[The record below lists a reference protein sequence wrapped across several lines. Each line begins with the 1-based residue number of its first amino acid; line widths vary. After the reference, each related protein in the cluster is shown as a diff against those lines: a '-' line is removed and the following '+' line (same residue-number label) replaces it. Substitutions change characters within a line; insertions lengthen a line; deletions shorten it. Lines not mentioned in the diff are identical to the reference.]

1 MALRYNFFPVGDFKF
16 CYIGNPFFIRF
27 SCIEISFEL
36 IFGSRLR
43 FGKMIFFLL
52 FPNNRMYP
60 QFLHNPMD
68 PVLAIVRM
76 VEMVYPTCHSPVA

>member
-1 MALRYNFFPVGDFKF
+1 MALRYNFFPVSG
-16 CYIGNPFFIRF
+16 ILNSVTSVTHF
-27 SCIEISFEL
+27 SLGFPALKSLLSLF
-36 IFGSRLR
+36 SAVV
-43 FGKMIFFLL
+43 FGKMIFFFL